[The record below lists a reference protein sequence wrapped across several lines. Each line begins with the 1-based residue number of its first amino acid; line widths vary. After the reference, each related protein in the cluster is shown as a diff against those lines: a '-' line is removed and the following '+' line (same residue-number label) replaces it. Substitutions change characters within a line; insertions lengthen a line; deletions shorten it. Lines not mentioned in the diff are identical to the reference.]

1 MQFQKGDRVRNNKIA
16 NWGIGEILEVLTV
29 DKYKIFF
36 VNAGEKTVDASVA
49 DLFRLEGKEAHHPL
63 LDNLRLPNKGKRTE
77 FRSMQKMVNIFLGLF
92 PKGFY
97 EDEYMDKERGY
108 KVEAH
113 KYMLSVLSKSN
124 FDQLI
129 DSQMYEDICKNALRV
144 ANKTNLIFPNE
155 KMALKDGLNT
165 EGNKKYFS
173 NSLYELLYGADEL
186 SKRFENFARCLE
198 NMNASKW
205 TTQTYFP
212 FITFP
217 EEYMFMKPS
226 VTQLAADAF
235 AFELN
240 YRPELNWTS
249 YDSLLKFSN
258 YVATELSNLNDYLK
272 PRDMIDVQSFIWC
285 SVPGKYY

>member
-1 MQFQKGDRVRNNKIA
+1 MQFQKGDRVRNNKTA
-16 NWGIGEILEVLTV
+16 HWGIGEILAAPNAE
-29 DKYKIFF
+29 KYKIFF
-36 VNAGEKTVDASVA
+36 VNAGKKIVDASVA
-49 DLFRLEGKEAHHPL
+49 DLFRLEGKDAHHPL
-63 LDNLRLPNKGKRTE
+63 LDNLGLPNKNKRTE
-77 FRSMQKMVNIFLGLF
+77 FRSMQKMVNVFLGHF

-113 KYMLSVLSKSN
+113 KYMLSVLSKGD

-129 DSQMYEDICKNALRV
+129 DAQNYEDICKDALRV
-144 ANKTNLIFPNE
+144 ANKTNLMFPNE
-155 KMALKDGLNT
+155 KMALKDGLNL
-165 EGNKKYFS
+165 EDNKQYFS
-173 NSLYELLYGADEL
+173 NRLYELLYGSNDL
-186 SKRFENFARCLE
+186 SERFQGFARCLE
-198 NMNASKW
+198 DINTPKW
-205 TTQTYFP
+205 TTQTYFL

-217 EEYMFMKPS
+217 EQYMFMKPS

-240 YRPELNWTS
+240 YRSALNWTS

>member
-1 MQFQKGDRVRNNKIA
+1 MQFQKGDRVRNNKTA
-16 NWGIGEILEVLTV
+16 NWGIGEILEVITV

-36 VNAGEKTVDASVA
+36 VSTGEKTVDASVA

-63 LDNLRLPNKGKRTE
+63 LDNLRLPNKSKRTE
-77 FRSMQKMVNIFLGLF
+77 FRSMQEMVNLFLGLF
-92 PKGFY
+92 SKGFY

-113 KYMLSVLSKSN
+113 KYMLSVLSKSS
-124 FDQLI
+124 FDELI
-129 DSQMYEDICKNALRV
+129 ESHNYEDICKEALRV

-155 KMALKDGLNT
+155 KMALKDGLDL

-186 SKRFENFARCLE
+186 SQRFESFARCLE

-205 TTQTYFP
+205 TIQTYFP

-240 YRPELNWTS
+240 YRSGLNWTS